1 MKGRS
6 QEMVSLSLPE
16 IEDAERV
23 PCGAEP
29 PLESIW
35 RSRALALSVLITRLA
50 LGCFLLLTSAYC
62 LLVWV
67 PFAYFGFIRNPLVSW
82 LPLFVRWNGPIY
94 AVLLLAV
101 GATLMPNLRHPESRR
116 AAIGFLALNGVAAI
130 YFCAAGSLGKIEP
143 DLKAYVWS
151 MLSLFPLAWMAALD
165 LSHRGQTLRS
175 GRGRLNLTQTTI
187 AAIVTSIAFAIGAG
201 LRGADA
207 SSWFALRSF
216 AASLCF
222 HLVIF
227 TAVGLILAGLA
238 WITGKT
244 SRPAL
249 LYRLFSCVFAWFVLV
264 EILRT
269 MIFPTISL
277 EGMLANIFAV
287 VVSGIF
293 VLYSVASVHPV
304 RAAYSHG
311 MMSGKSPAW
320 LWCFAI
326 AVLLG
331 LAYAIPALLA
341 RTDWD
346 FVLQRSAVLLV
357 WLFVV
362 QAIRW
367 SGVEFKGKKSSVVLF
382 IVLAAGFLGFARYG
396 RLALYNPN
404 PAPKWQGVLDD
415 FAGADISFK
424 TAYDL
429 LARPVDNQAYRE
441 FYEFLKQNTNLA
453 RDTHATPADVQL
465 VANLQPTPGA
475 RPNIFLFVIDSWR
488 RDMSSAYDPAVDYTP
503 EIGRFAR
510 ESVVFKNAYTRYGG
524 TALSEPAIW
533 TGAMQLHKQ
542 YVEPYFPM
550 NNLQKLLD
558 TDGYHCYIS
567 VDPIIRMMLPPSA
580 AVTELDT
587 HNQSWSDLDFVPTL
601 KELQLKIDARSD
613 RFQPV
618 FAYTQPQNVHT
629 LTLARSKIK
638 GGRKA
643 VSMLELR
650 RMDAA
655 FGEFL
660 EFLRQR
666 GLYDNSIIILT
677 ADHGDSYGEYGR
689 WGHSDFLFPEVIRI
703 PLIVHLP
710 PRMQQEFVSDLTH
723 PAFTTDITPTLYYLL
738 GHRPI
743 LNNVLLGR
751 PLFTRSLAEQSSY
764 ERSRYLIVSSY
775 APVYAELSGNGQS
788 LFIADA
794 VHSRSYFYNLKDD
807 PAGTHNHVTVP
818 LENEYESLIRHDV
831 GEIDDAYGWH
841 PSENVNH

>member
-1 MKGRS
+1 
-6 QEMVSLSLPE
+6 MVSLSLPE

-23 PCGAEP
+23 PRGAEP

-35 RSRALALSVLITRLA
+35 RSRARAVSVLITRLA

-94 AVLLLAV
+94 AVLVVAV
-101 GATLMPNLRHPESRR
+101 AATLLPDLGRQESRR

-130 YFCAAGSLGKIEP
+130 YLCAAGSLGKIEP
-143 DLKAYVWS
+143 DLKAYIWS
-151 MLSLFPLAWMAALD
+151 MLSLFPLAWLATLD
-165 LSHRGQTLRS
+165 LSHPRHALSS
-175 GRGRLNLTQTTI
+175 GRGRINLVQTTI
-187 AAIVTSIAFAIGAG
+187 AAILVSCGFAIAAA
-201 LRGADA
+201 LRGADG
-207 SSWFALRSF
+207 STSFALRSL

-227 TAVGLILAGLA
+227 TAVGVILTGLG
-238 WITGKT
+238 WITSQT
-244 SRPAL
+244 SRPTL
-249 LYRLFSCVFAWFVLV
+249 IYRLSSSVFACFVLV
-264 EILRT
+264 QILRT

-277 EGMLANIFAV
+277 EGTLASIFAV
-287 VVSGIF
+287 VVSGIL
-293 VLYSVASVHPV
+293 VLYSVASAHRV
-304 RAAYSHG
+304 RASYSHDPLP
-311 MMSGKSPAW
+311 GKPPIW
-320 LWCFAI
+320 LWSLAI
-326 AVLLG
+326 LALLAISYG
-331 LAYAIPALLA
+331 IPALLA

-357 WLFVV
+357 WLFVL
-362 QAIRW
+362 QAVRW
-367 SGVEFKGKKSSVVLF
+367 SGVESKGKRSSVALF
-382 IVLAAGFLGFARYG
+382 IVLVAGFLGFARYS

-404 PAPKWQGVLDD
+404 PAPQWQGVLDD

-429 LARPVDNQAYRE
+429 LSRPLDNQAYRE
-441 FYEFLKQNTNLA
+441 FYEFLRRNTNLD
-453 RDTHATPADVQL
+453 RNTQATPADVRL
-465 VANLQPTPGA
+465 VANLQPTPEVK
-475 RPNIFLFVIDSWR
+475 PNIFIFVIDSWR

-542 YVEPYFPM
+542 YIEPFYPM
-550 NNLQKLLD
+550 NNMQKLLA
-558 TDGYHCYIS
+558 TDGYHSYIS
-567 VDPIIRMMLPPSA
+567 VDPIIRMMLKPSSSI
-580 AVTELDT
+580 TELDT
-587 HNQSWSDLDFVPTL
+587 ENQSWSDLDFIPTL
-601 KELQLKIDARSD
+601 KELETKIDERSD
-613 RFQPV
+613 RSQPI

-629 LTLARSKIK
+629 LTLARSKIS
-638 GGRKA
+638 GGRRV
-643 VSMLELR
+643 VSMFELR
-650 RMDAA
+650 RIDAA

-660 EFLRQR
+660 EFLRLH
-666 GLYDNSIIILT
+666 GLYENSIIILT

-703 PLIVHLP
+703 PLIVRLP
-710 PRMQQEFVSDLTH
+710 PRMQQGVMWEANQ
-723 PAFTTDITPTLYYLL
+723 PAFTTDITPSLYYLL

-743 LNNVLLGR
+743 VNNELLGR
-751 PLFTRSLAEQSSY
+751 PLFTQSLGEQAAYQRSHD
-764 ERSRYLIVSSY
+764 LIVSSY
-775 APVYAELSGNGQS
+775 APVYAELSGNGES

-807 PAGTHNHVTVP
+807 PAGTHNHVTIQR
-818 LENEYESLIRHDV
+818 ENDYEPLIRRDV
-831 GEIDDAYGWH
+831 AMIDEAYGWH
-841 PSENVNH
+841 PSETH